1 MLASAPTKIV
11 VTGPFGAGKTTFVST
26 LSQDPVV
33 STERA
38 VSDATAAVKTSTTVA
53 MDHGGVHVE
62 PPAGAPW
69 PARRVG
75 LFGTP
80 GQQRFAFM
88 WEMLARDMDGYVV
101 LVDASRGESVTQ
113 ARGIVSA
120 FAGLAPYVP
129 RLVLVSR
136 WSDPAG
142 SRADLAAALGTPV
155 QSLMRCDPRDRGDA
169 TAALHVL
176 LDGMWALS
184 ERRKHE
190 TP

>member
-1 MLASAPTKIV
+1 MTASAPTKIV

-38 VSDATAAVKTSTTVA
+38 VSDATVAVKTSTTVA
-53 MDHGGVHVE
+53 MDHGGLHVT
-62 PPAGAPW
+62 PPPGASW
-69 PARRVG
+69 GARRVG

-80 GQQRFAFM
+80 GQQRFSFM
-88 WEMLARDMDGYVV
+88 WTMLARDMDGYVV
-101 LVDASRGESVTQ
+101 LVDASRSESVAQ
-113 ARGIVSA
+113 ARDIVAA
-120 FAGLAPYVP
+120 FADLAPYVP

-136 WSDPAG
+136 WADPAG
-142 SRADLAAALGTPV
+142 TRAELAAALGTPV
-155 QSLMRCDPRDRGDA
+155 QSLMPCDPRNLADA

-176 LDGMWALS
+176 LDGVQTLS
-184 ERRKHE
+184 GRKKQQ